1 MMDDINTIS
10 SCKAFVLSLI
20 EKKAKLPA
28 GFGESFDYMQSGHID
43 SMGLI
48 KFMLEIEAK
57 YDIEITEDDMESPDF
72 RTIGGIVLL
81 IKNKLETHHES
92 TNS

>member
-1 MMDDINTIS
+1 MDETNKMS

-28 GFGESFDYMQSGHID
+28 GFDESFDYMQSGHID
-43 SMGLI
+43 SIGLI

-57 YDIEITEDDMESPDF
+57 YDIEITEDDIESPSF
-72 RTIGGIVLL
+72 KTIGGIVS
-81 IKNKLETHHES
+81 IIYRKLGQHG
-92 TNS
+92 